1 MKIPD
6 RKSAAE
12 VAPLTLPP
20 IKAAAILYPNTHEG
34 FMHLRFEDTCVKI
47 SVGKRKLG
55 SLEAGIGCT
64 IDLCDE
70 ATGTT
75 WCLHPRDLWP
85 AFQAA
90 LKAHPEYRALL
101 ELRKGKGRE

>member
-1 MKIPD
+1 MKIPA

-20 IKAAAILYPNTHEG
+20 VKIAAILYPNTREG
-34 FMHLRFEDTCVKI
+34 FMHLRFEDTCVKV
-47 SVGKRKLG
+47 SEGKRKLG
-55 SLEAGIGCT
+55 SIEAGIGAT

-90 LKAHPEYRALL
+90 LKLHPEYKALL
-101 ELRKGKGRE
+101 ELKRKGGES